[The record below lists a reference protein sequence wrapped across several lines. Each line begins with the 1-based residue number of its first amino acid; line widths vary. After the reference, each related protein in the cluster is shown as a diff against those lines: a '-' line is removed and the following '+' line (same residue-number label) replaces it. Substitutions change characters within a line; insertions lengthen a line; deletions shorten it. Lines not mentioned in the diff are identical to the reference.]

1 MVATSSAQDRE
12 RVLEGGVV
20 RWWWCD
26 GGNPEDVVNA
36 ELVASSKRRTML
48 MMTPSCGD
56 LLVYRSL
63 WLLLFL
69 PSPKASW
76 SRPLVLF
83 GLTAL
88 ALGLS
93 FLGDDHDWMRHQQVP
108 SRALVVAEPQLSV
121 LVAVVEKR
129 RFEVLEIALLLRRL
143 LPPDLDDEAR
153 ASVVRI
159 LFQLDEEDVEP
170 FLLVETRTPEA
181 RKE

>member
-1 MVATSSAQDRE
+1 
-12 RVLEGGVV
+12 VV

-48 MMTPSCGD
+48 MMPSCGD

-63 WLLLFL
+63 WLLFL

-170 FLLVETRTPEA
+170 FLLVENRTPEA